1 MNNKE
6 LEQNK
11 TFDQGVIK
19 RLSLQ
24 LSDYAVKNAEL
35 AQVVESLDLINK
47 ELESKVKSL
56 EEENA
61 ELQSKLNSE
70 MPTTVSTTVPE
81 IIEGGN

>member
-6 LEQNK
+6 LELEQNK
-11 TFDQGVIK
+11 AFDQGVIK

-35 AQVVESLDLINK
+35 AQVIESLDLINK

-56 EEENA
+56 EEEKI
-61 ELQSKLNSE
+61 ELQSKLNVNTE
-70 MPTTVSTTVPE
+70 VYTTVPE
-81 IIEGGN
+81 VIEGGN